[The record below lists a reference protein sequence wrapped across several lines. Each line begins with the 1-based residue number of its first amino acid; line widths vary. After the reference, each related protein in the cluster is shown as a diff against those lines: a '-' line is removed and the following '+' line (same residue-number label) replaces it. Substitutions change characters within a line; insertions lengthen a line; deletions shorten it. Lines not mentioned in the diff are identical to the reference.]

1 MEQCSEAWEQQ
12 FYMVFLDVK
21 GDSTL
26 FEQAV
31 VQLCDSLRHSSLRVT
46 LEQFRATRHFGK
58 TALSLLAAGER
69 IEVLKRKHAEAIKFW
84 LANWTNHSDAAAKRH
99 HQQSADSQSGY
110 AFWEVYFLSQSKIT
124 WPDFI
129 DALEDYYFP
138 EKRPID
144 LQRELHVLVKP
155 TCGQQVCKK
164 AWLAITN
171 RFGSVRTL
179 VEDLIARMVQRVEN
193 CVYRPAP
200 LEFNEP
206 QCLQLTS
213 ALRGAAQIQLLHR
226 GHPSN
231 QNQVHGQV
239 EKQQPQ
245 RAAAATTETTTR
257 SFQIIWTCRFFV
269 PDAY

>member
-138 EKRPID
+138 EKNN
-144 LQRELHVLVKP
+144 
-155 TCGQQVCKK
+155 
-164 AWLAITN
+164 TN
-171 RFGSVRTL
+171 RSAERTACASEAHL
-179 VEDLIARMVQRVEN
+179 WSASMQKGMV
-193 CVYRPAP
+193 
-200 LEFNEP
+200 
-206 QCLQLTS
+206 
-213 ALRGAAQIQLLHR
+213 
-226 GHPSN
+226 GHHKSIW
-231 QNQVHGQV
+231 
-239 EKQQPQ
+239 Q
-245 RAAAATTETTTR
+245 RAHF
-257 SFQIIWTCRFFV
+257 S
-269 PDAY
+269 